1 MSNIVYCVEG
11 WGPDW
16 VNLVR
21 EKLGGLDLLRVPGA
35 PIILYYMGLDD
46 IEIPGAPRL
55 TWDHLGVYEV
65 KVNGGGLIASTPLE
79 PFKSIVFTV
88 KRLNLEALL
97 ESLREYYGEGVEGLF
112 NPLGWRLSSPLIVE
126 GGSGPPPCYN
136 VGGYSIFTPNIEP
149 LHSKSSA
156 KCGSLTLS
164 RGLARIAFGPFS
176 VELEGSS
183 GFSGGLTVFQGR
195 GFVAAYSQG
204 ALTLVGDGPVE
215 LEFKHVY
222 YDYSISYLG
231 ALTFQDIRIEGNEAI
246 ESNAVSVKGPRG
258 SIAIASPGGLRV
270 EAEKGRLKVYSKG
283 ELSASNGGELEAFKL
298 LLERSVD
305 WTIGPALEK
314 PVGHVRS
321 YRAFPALLR
330 AEDGKLVMSIVNPTN
345 SEGITEIRLYSPV
358 KSVKLVTTR
367 EELEM
372 PPARGLATV
381 AVPRGY
387 CASLEIELGKLG
399 GFPKMGGNL

>member
-1 MSNIVYCVEG
+1 MYCVEG

-16 VNLVR
+16 VEAVR
-21 EKLGGLDLLRVPGA
+21 GKLGSLDLLRVPGA
-35 PIILYYMGLDD
+35 PIILYYMGLNS
-46 IEIPGAPRL
+46 IEIPGAPSL
-55 TWDHLGVYEV
+55 TWDHLGLYEV
-65 KVNGGGLIASTPLE
+65 KVNGGGLIASTPLK
-79 PFKSIVFTV
+79 PLKNIVFTV
-88 KRLNLEALL
+88 KQLNLEALL

-136 VGGYSIFTPNIEP
+136 VGGYALFTTNIEP

-156 KCGSLTLS
+156 RCGSLTLS
-164 RGLARIAFGPFS
+164 RGLVKISLGPFA

-183 GFSGGLTVFQGR
+183 GSSGGLTVFQNSE
-195 GFVAAYSQG
+195 FVAAYSQG
-204 ALTLVGDGPVE
+204 VLTLLGDVE

-231 ALTFQDIRIEGNEAI
+231 ALAFHDTRIEDNETL

-258 SIAIASPGGLRV
+258 SIAIASPWGLRV
-270 EAEKGRLKVYSKG
+270 EAGRGSLRISSKEG
-283 ELSASNGGELEAFKL
+283 LSASNGGELEAFKL

-330 AEDGKLVMSIVNPTN
+330 AEAGKLVMSIINPTN
-345 SEGITEIRLYSPV
+345 SEGIAEIRLYSPV
-358 KSVKLVTTR
+358 KNAKLLTTR

-372 PPARGLATV
+372 PPARGLITIA
-381 AVPRGY
+381 APRGY
-387 CASLEIELGKLG
+387 CARLEIELGKPRNFL
-399 GFPKMGGNL
+399 KMGGRAVSP